1 MSHKAENKFKN
12 SKTLKT
18 IINLH
23 SIAELNKL
31 FNLGISQNPL
41 VTVLDFSKVTDHAQQ
56 NSKITTDFYSI
67 MFKNYCKNNI
77 KYGRKAIDFQD
88 GNLICIAPNQVIEID
103 NEVEEREDKMG
114 WGLFFHPDL
123 IRSTSLNEKIKNYN
137 FFNYEVSEALHL
149 SEKEKTILYECVE
162 KIQTELN
169 ENIDVHSQ
177 HIIVSTI
184 ELLLNYCSRFYG
196 RQLITRSQVN
206 KTIISQ
212 IENILIQYFNHNN
225 IIEKG
230 LPTVKYLADKVNLSP
245 SYLSDLLK
253 KETGKNTQEHIH
265 FYLIE
270 EAKNLLINSESN
282 INEIAHKLGFEYP
295 QYFIKLFK
303 KKTGKTP
310 LEYRNLN

>member
-1 MSHKAENKFKN
+1 MKE
-12 SKTLKT
+12 
-18 IINLH
+18 IIHLH
-23 SIAELNKL
+23 SVADLYKL
-31 FNLGISQNPL
+31 FNLGNSHHTL
-41 VTVLDFSKVTDHAQQ
+41 VAVLDFSKVSEQVEEY
-56 NSKITTDFYSI
+56 SKITTDFYSI

-88 GNLICIAPNQVIEID
+88 GNLICIAPNQTIEID
-103 NEVEEREDKMG
+103 NEIEPNENMMG

-123 IRSTSLNEKIKNYN
+123 IRATSLNDKLKSYS

-149 SEKEKTILYECVE
+149 SDKEKNILFECVQ
-162 KIQTELN
+162 KIQTELQ

-196 RQLITRSQVN
+196 RQMITRSQTN
-206 KTIISQ
+206 KSIMAQ
-212 IENILIQYFNHNN
+212 IETILNNYFVTTNAK
-225 IIEKG
+225 EQG
-230 LPTVKYLADKVNLSP
+230 LPSVKFLAEQVNLSP

-253 KETGKNTQEHIH
+253 KETGKNAKEHIH

-270 EAKNLLINSESN
+270 QAKTYLIHTEKN
-282 INEIAHKLGFEYP
+282 INEIAYSLGFEYP
-295 QYFIKLFK
+295 QYFNKLFK
-303 KKTGKTP
+303 QKTGKTP